1 MLKIT
6 TRRTEDTALDVVN
19 VVVGVCL
26 ALAPWVLGFVPA
38 AAWNAWL
45 VGAAIALVALGA
57 LVAFREWEEWVNL
70 VLGVWAII
78 SPWVLGFVFSGT
90 HAGAVH
96 VVAGVIV
103 AALAAIELWF
113 THKRPLSTA

>member
-1 MLKIT
+1 MLNIT
-6 TRRTEDTALDVVN
+6 NRGTEDRALDVVN
-19 VVVGVCL
+19 IIVGVCL
-26 ALAPWVLGFVPA
+26 ALTPWVLGFTEA

-57 LVAFREWEEWVNL
+57 LMAFREWEEWVNL
-70 VLGVWAII
+70 VLGVWAIV

-113 THKRPLSTA
+113 TH